1 MKYDSILRLFVL
13 GVMSVF
19 FGGCKDAEYSPIR
32 NLVYISE
39 AAPANKFNQQVENL
53 TVKGDTKTSIHVQL
67 AQALSQ
73 DVHVTLGTDTGLA
86 EEYNRRNG
94 TDYAVLPDTYLT
106 YSNTVTIPAGNI
118 SSEAVDI
125 NIGEFPVDDGSAYC
139 IPLRITETD
148 APVSVSQNTGRILY
162 LLSTPHMQVVPTLT
176 KDTPASALSD
186 WNIQTD
192 AWTLEGW
199 VWVKDFNINN
209 QAIWQVTR
217 PKSAN
222 EVYIRFGD
230 ADVDYD
236 KLQIKIAGSQFNSNL
251 KFQPETWY
259 HIAFVTG
266 NGKCTMY
273 INGSEDSSITLA
285 NSSYLIN
292 GLELV
297 PSSGWFTTDGKM
309 AQVRF
314 WKKALPQSAIQ
325 DAMNRQVPA
334 NSEGLFGYWKL
345 DEGEGS
351 LFKDATSNG
360 FDLQCAKAP
369 VWSKEKVDFSDPN
382 N

>member
-1 MKYDSILRLFVL
+1 
-13 GVMSVF
+13 
-19 FGGCKDAEYSPIR
+19 
-32 NLVYISE
+32 
-39 AAPANKFNQQVENL
+39 
-53 TVKGDTKTSIHVQL
+53 
-67 AQALSQ
+67 
-73 DVHVTLGTDTGLA
+73 
-86 EEYNRRNG
+86 
-94 TDYAVLPDTYLT
+94 
-106 YSNTVTIPAGNI
+106 
-118 SSEAVDI
+118 
-125 NIGEFPVDDGSAYC
+125 
-139 IPLRITETD
+139 
-148 APVSVSQNTGRILY
+148 
-162 LLSTPHMQVVPTLT
+162 
-176 KDTPASALSD
+176 
-186 WNIQTD
+186 
-192 AWTLEGW
+192 
-199 VWVKDFNINN
+199 
-209 QAIWQVTR
+209 
-217 PKSAN
+217 
-222 EVYIRFGD
+222 
-230 ADVDYD
+230 
-236 KLQIKIAGSQFNSNL
+236 
-251 KFQPETWY
+251 
-259 HIAFVTG
+259 
-266 NGKCTMY
+266 MY